1 MRMNVK
7 IAGFFFVVCACLCGA
22 QMMPSAAKANKAEA
36 VPTIDKNVLVY
47 HPTRNNA
54 ELAELDE
61 QKPQAKADQSLD
73 AQIPSDLKPASR
85 NEDVAEKVE
94 NGGCAVGTAAQL
106 MDVFASGGIPI
117 FLSKPTCW
125 QN

>member
-1 MRMNVK
+1 MNVK
-7 IAGFFFVVCACLCGA
+7 IAVSFFVVCACLCSA

-61 QKPQAKADQSLD
+61 QKSQAKANRSLD
-73 AQIPSDLKPASR
+73 VQIPFFF
-85 NEDVAEKVE
+85 ET
-94 NGGCAVGTAAQL
+94 G
-106 MDVFASGGIPI
+106 F
-117 FLSKPTCW
+117 SK
-125 QN
+125 

>member
-7 IAGFFFVVCACLCGA
+7 IAVSFFVVCACLCSA
-22 QMMPSAAKANKAEA
+22 QMMPSAAKANKAET
-36 VPTIDKNVLVY
+36 VPAIDKNVLVY

-61 QKPQAKADQSLD
+61 QKSQAKADQSLD
-73 AQIPSDLKPASR
+73 AQIPSSLKPPSR
-85 NEDVAEKVE
+85 NEEVAGTVE
-94 NGGCAVGTAAQL
+94 NAGCAVGTLGEL
-106 MDVFASGGIPI
+106 MGALASGGIPV
-117 FLSKPTCW
+117 FLGKPTCW

>member
-1 MRMNVK
+1 MNVK
-7 IAGFFFVVCACLCGA
+7 IAVLFFLASACLCGA
-22 QMMPSAAKANKAEA
+22 QMMPAAAKARDAEA
-36 VPTIDKNVLVY
+36 VPAIDKNVLVY

-61 QKPQAKADQSLD
+61 QKPQAKADRSLD
-73 AQIPSDLKPASR
+73 AQIPSSLKPASR

-106 MDVFASGGIPI
+106 MDVLASGGIPI
-117 FLSKPTCW
+117 FLSKPNCW